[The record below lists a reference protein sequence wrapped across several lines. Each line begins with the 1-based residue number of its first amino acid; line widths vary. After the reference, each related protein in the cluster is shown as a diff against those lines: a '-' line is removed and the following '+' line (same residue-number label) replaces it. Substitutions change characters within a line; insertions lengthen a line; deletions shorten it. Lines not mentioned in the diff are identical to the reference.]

1 MQRVLIEMGVES
13 KCFPDDMHIDSEG
26 AHSTLMS
33 ELRNVTKFLHIFV
46 HFMYGVQSRT
56 VS

>member
-33 ELRNVTKFLHIFV
+33 ELRNVTKFLHLFV
-46 HFMYGVQSRT
+46 HFMYRVQSRT